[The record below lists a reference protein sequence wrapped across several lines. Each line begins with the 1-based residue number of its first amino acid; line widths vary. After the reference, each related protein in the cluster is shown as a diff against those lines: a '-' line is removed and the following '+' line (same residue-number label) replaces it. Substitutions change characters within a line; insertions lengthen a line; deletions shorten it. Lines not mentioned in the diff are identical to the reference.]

1 VVEDIAVEGNDELPR
16 PLRDLSWVDDLWGPF
31 RQFMVSLFLSY
42 GLFVVADYLPPMSR
56 LPMKL
61 AVLAF
66 GTIVFP
72 AVFLTT
78 TTSGSIV
85 NLSPDRLL
93 RVMSQTGIGAYTLCV
108 VLWAVSL
115 VSYTAGVLASFLTI
129 YKLFFMP
136 GTLPSWMNVPM
147 WVGYPML
154 VLGMFVMHGFC
165 WYLALQYRR
174 HHEAF
179 GWAFQK
185 HIRTLPN
192 PAPALVR
199 KRRAAAAAAAA
210 AANLPPPPPGAA
222 PARAAKVIPPR

>member
-1 VVEDIAVEGNDELPR
+1 LN
-16 PLRDLSWVDDLWGPF
+16 WVDDLWGPF
-31 RQFMVSLFLSY
+31 KQFMISMFLCY
-42 GLFVVADYLPPMSR
+42 GLITLADYLPPMSQI
-56 LPMKL
+56 PMKL

-66 GTIVFP
+66 GTILFP

-78 TTSGSIV
+78 TTSGSLI
-85 NLSPDRLL
+85 NLSPDRVL
-93 RVMSQTGIGAYTLCV
+93 RVMSEIGIGAYTVCV

-115 VSYTAGVLASFLTI
+115 VGYTAGIYASFLTI

-136 GTLPSWMNVPM
+136 GTLPAWMNVPI

-185 HIRTLPN
+185 HIRTLPTPPPMLVRN
-192 PAPALVR
+192 RKPHEIPAPPL
-199 KRRAAAAAAAA
+199 
-210 AANLPPPPPGAA
+210 GSA